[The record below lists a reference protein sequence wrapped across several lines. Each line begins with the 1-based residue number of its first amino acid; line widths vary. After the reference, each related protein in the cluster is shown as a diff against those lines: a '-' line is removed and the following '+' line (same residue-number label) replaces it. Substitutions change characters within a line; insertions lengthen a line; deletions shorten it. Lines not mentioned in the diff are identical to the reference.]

1 MDIPAIRENLNV
13 ITSLTQPGYPINSM
27 GAALLLR
34 NPLDEDVTVYL
45 KDSADGTTFTNLSF
59 YKTDGI
65 ATSLVLKAKSYATVL
80 FSTAKEY
87 FQITESSG
95 KGIWVMQC
103 QFNPQRRI
111 NAEEAY

>member
-1 MDIPAIRENLNV
+1 MEIPVTRENLNV
-13 ITSLTQPGYPINSM
+13 ITSLTQSGYPINSM

-45 KDSADGTTFTNLSF
+45 KDSSDGSTFTNLSF
-59 YKTDGI
+59 YGIDGV

-80 FSTAKEY
+80 CSTSKEY

-95 KGIWVMQC
+95 EGIWVMQC
-103 QFNPQRRI
+103 QFNPQRRT
-111 NAEEAY
+111 NEAEAY